1 MKSGDSSTSLNPA
14 QELHLRTSAQ
24 YADELFGKVE
34 SVLFASKSKSPFRK
48 YKDSLAPTQ
57 IKVVE
62 DYLAQIRAQMV
73 RALAAQGI
81 PLPEPDID
89 SVHSIRTTLAF
100 AIIAFQDCTPKRMR
114 GYGDIPESK
123 VRELNGLVDE
133 MICAIEK
140 LDSYLA
146 QGMGQDLQGRLARL
160 EQSGGDLTML
170 KELERMINDHG
181 LVEFRPT
188 LSMIVERLESPSFEI
203 AVFGR
208 VSSGKSSLLNSIV
221 RWEILPVGVNPITAV
236 PTRLV
241 HGENARLN
249 VWYADKNADHLGTE
263 KLAEFVTE
271 EHNPGNCKHVIRIVV
286 ELPSARLR
294 EGVVLVD
301 TPGLGSLATAGAAET
316 LAYLPRCDL
325 GVVLIDAGSTLTDD
339 DLSTI
344 QALYAAGVPVSV
356 LLSKS
361 DLLTEPDRDR
371 VLTYVSKQVEAR
383 LGIDLSPYP
392 VSARRTHQ
400 TLLETWLERDILPLY
415 ERHQQ
420 LAQQSLQ
427 RKIGGLRESVETA
440 LRIRLES
447 AARKP
452 VSSKIDLAGIDARL
466 RNAVGRFA
474 EARRICFDIA
484 DEIEEFGQQG
494 LAIAASH
501 LITKWPQHD
510 GVSATAVVRDVLID
524 IATARAS
531 LLSGALADLAR
542 ELVETLQ
549 DTARDL
555 GFTDVPDEEELTSV
569 VKEMPRLDL
578 GTWDVNIV
586 PSIRLKLSAR
596 LEARRVE
603 QYLRAQI
610 GATVSKAFYN
620 IGKMLEAWARRT
632 LNRLQLRFDTQADKY
647 RAHLIRLADGRAISE
662 AEAISL
668 RRDLIQLTESRPSG
682 TAERAR
688 LPDIKN

>member
-1 MKSGDSSTSLNPA
+1 
-14 QELHLRTSAQ
+14 
-24 YADELFGKVE
+24 
-34 SVLFASKSKSPFRK
+34 
-48 YKDSLAPTQ
+48 
-57 IKVVE
+57 
-62 DYLAQIRAQMV
+62 
-73 RALAAQGI
+73 
-81 PLPEPDID
+81 
-89 SVHSIRTTLAF
+89 
-100 AIIAFQDCTPKRMR
+100 MR
-114 GYGDIPESK
+114 GYGDFPESK

-133 MICAIEK
+133 MIGAIEK

-160 EQSGGDLTML
+160 EQNGGDIMLL

-188 LSMIVERLESPSFEI
+188 LSMIVDRLESPSFEI
-203 AVFGR
+203 ALFGR

-221 RWEILPVGVNPITAV
+221 QSEILPVGVNPITAV

-241 HGENARLN
+241 YGENARLD
-249 VWYADKNADHLGTE
+249 VWYADRNTDHLGTE

-271 EHNPGNCKHVIRIVV
+271 EHNPGNRKHVTSIVV

-301 TPGLGSLATAGAAET
+301 TPGLGSLATAGASET

-325 GVVLIDAGSTLTDD
+325 GVVLIDAASTLTDD

-344 QALYAAGVPVSV
+344 RLLYEAGVRVSV
-356 LLSKS
+356 LLSKC
-361 DLLTEPDRDR
+361 DLLAPADREQA
-371 VLTYVSKQVEAR
+371 LSYVTQQISAH
-383 LGIDLSPYP
+383 LGVNLPIRP
-392 VSARRTHQ
+392 VSALPSQ
-400 TLLETWLERDILPLY
+400 TQLLDDWLTSDILPLY

-420 LAQQSLQ
+420 LTQQSLQ
-427 RKIGGLRESVETA
+427 RKIGALRESVETA

-452 VSSKIDLAGIDARL
+452 VSSKIDRAEIDARL

-474 EARRICFDIA
+474 EARRICFDIGH
-484 DEIEEFGQQG
+484 EIEEFGQQG

-501 LITKWPQHD
+501 LINHWQQHD
-510 GVSATAVVRDVLID
+510 GVSPTAVVRDVLID

-549 DTARDL
+549 DTAREL
-555 GFTDVPDEEELTSV
+555 GFVDGHDEEELTSV

-578 GTWDVNIV
+578 GTWNVNIA

-620 IGKMLEAWARRT
+620 IGKTLEAWVRRT
-632 LNRLQLRFDTQADKY
+632 LNELQLRFDTQADKY
-647 RAHLIRLADGRAISE
+647 RAHLIRLGDGRAISE

-668 RRDLIQLTESRPSG
+668 RRDFDQLTESRPSA
-682 TAERAR
+682 TAAT
-688 LPDIKN
+688 LPAS